1 MALLIQ
7 EKLVSL
13 KATENFLSQVGIVQ
27 TTNLSDNSSVTKATA
42 SQWLL
47 GILWNESTE

>member
-7 EKLVSL
+7 EKQVLL
-13 KATENFLSQVGIVQ
+13 KVTEDFLSQVDIVQ
-27 TTNLSDNSSVTKATA
+27 RTNLSDNSPVTKATA

-47 GILWNESTE
+47 GTLWNESTE